1 MMENYHLCTC
11 SITAKLQA
19 EKKHEKKPYLHNS
32 YFSGLKGG
40 PVEGNI
46 KNNEPGSFLT

>member
-19 EKKHEKKPYLHNS
+19 EKNYEKKPCLYNR
-32 YFSGLKGG
+32 YFSGLKGRL
-40 PVEGNI
+40 VEGNI